1 MDIEHELPQGPLIIP
16 VRSPVGADLG
26 TLWSLHASVPLTTD
40 LIDDLTQWRN
50 TNRQFF
56 ATHFNATMERTLSW
70 INTVIIPDPTRL
82 LFMID
87 TPDGTHVGHLGVTS
101 LNTSRPELDNMIRG
115 RSAGGPKI
123 MYWAEVAL
131 VHWLFTQPQVLSVH
145 LKVFSHNWIPISI
158 HRSIGFTDHCVQ
170 RLVRRD
176 VGGEIHLVPAAD
188 AVGASDCTYLEMM
201 VERQTFAHFYELAF
215 AKEVTG

>member
-1 MDIEHELPQGPLIIP
+1 MDIDRDLPHGPLIIP
-16 VRSPVGADLG
+16 IRSPAGTDLG
-26 TLWSLHASVPLTTD
+26 TLWSFHASVPITPN

-56 ATHFNATMERTLSW
+56 ATQFNATAERTLSW
-70 INTVIIPDPTRL
+70 IYTTIIPDPTRL

-87 TPDGTHVGHLGVTS
+87 APDGTHVGHLGVTS
-101 LNTSRPELDNMIRG
+101 LNTTHPELDNMIRG
-115 RSAGGPKI
+115 RSAGDPRI

-131 VHWLFTQPQVLSVH
+131 VHWLFKQPHVLSVR

-158 HRSIGFTDHCVQ
+158 HRSIGFTDLSLQ

-176 VGGEIHLVPAAD
+176 VGGEIHLVPASD
-188 AVGASDCTYLEMM
+188 PVDASDCSYLEMN